1 MLALLPPMSG
11 NGGGQCL
18 GGNTLRLGC
27 LLPCSFYLLWGD
39 SGWPL
44 ALVLTVVRHGQGYAL
59 ARVEEICV
67 F

>member
-1 MLALLPPMSG
+1 MSALLPPMSG

-44 ALVLTVVRHGQGYAL
+44 ALVLTDGQGSAL